1 MLVSALCAVVHE
13 HPPERDA
20 SLAAPRRMRLAER
33 IGVTLAKP
41 CVHDGPGPLDPHT
54 GISCR
59 PRPCGLVRQFVGCL
73 LPLDVRD
80 V

>member
-1 MLVSALCAVVHE
+1 
-13 HPPERDA
+13 
-20 SLAAPRRMRLAER
+20 MRLAER